1 MRQALLLLGVLAVA
15 GTAQATRVQGSLP
28 PAPDAGTQT
37 FVAPAAAKS
46 KADDSS
52 GVRTGTIEAVN
63 SAGGTFDVHGQGM
76 TFDPKRVKV
85 YSRSG
90 KPASLSSLHKGSV
103 VRFTLDPT
111 DIKHRRVAVIYV
123 D

>member
-1 MRQALLLLGVLAVA
+1 M
-15 GTAQATRVQGSLP
+15 QGSLP
-28 PAPDAGTQT
+28 PVPDAGTQK

-46 KADDSS
+46 KVDDNS
-52 GVRTGTIEAVN
+52 GLRTGTIEAVN
-63 SAGGTFDVHGQGM
+63 PAGGTFDVHGQGM

-90 KPASLSSLHKGSV
+90 KPASLSSLRKGSV

-111 DIKHRRVAVIYV
+111 DVKHRRVSVLYV